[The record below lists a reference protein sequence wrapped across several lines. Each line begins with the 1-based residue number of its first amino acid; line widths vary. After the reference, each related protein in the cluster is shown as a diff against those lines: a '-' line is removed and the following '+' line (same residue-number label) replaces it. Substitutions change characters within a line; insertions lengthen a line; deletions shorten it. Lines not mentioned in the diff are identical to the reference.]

1 MNDES
6 FKFFLFIQLID
17 NIFVEF
23 FSFVSLNFHC
33 VSQNA
38 FVHERLTLE
47 VNISSLFEPFEASF
61 LASVVDL
68 LQDFKS
74 DLFVLAQFVEFAFDF
89 LISSD
94 FHEFLFVGHDDGNAE
109 RLGGLAVQE
118 DFVDKIALGIQI
130 FHFFSCDV
138 FALLELKNI
147 LLSIDDFQ
155 AFSIC

>member
-1 MNDES
+1 M
-6 FKFFLFIQLID
+6 
-17 NIFVEF
+17 
-23 FSFVSLNFHC
+23 SLNFHC

-38 FVHERLTLE
+38 FVHERLAFK

-68 LQDFKS
+68 LQNFKS
-74 DLFVLAQFVEFAFDF
+74 DLFVLAQIVEFAFDF

-109 RLGGLAVQE
+109 RLSGL
-118 DFVDKIALGIQI
+118 ALGIQI